1 MPAVV
6 TPIVVTSSAVAGA
19 AAAQL
24 QSAELG
30 VAAVKLQPEELGV
43 VVAVGSRSVTKRCCG

>member
-1 MPAVV
+1 M
-6 TPIVVTSSAVAGA
+6 
-19 AAAQL
+19 QM